1 MKPGKF
7 CRLTEQEI
15 ADIRTAH
22 ARRLES
28 LRTVKYL
35 QSKHGLTTQGFSQ
48 IAIGKT
54 NGRKP
59 RPHARTTA

>member
-1 MKPGKF
+1 VKPGKF
-7 CRLTEQEI
+7 CRLTAQEI
-15 ADIRTAH
+15 ADIREAH

-28 LRTVKYL
+28 LRAVKYL

-48 IAIGKT
+48 VALGKT

-59 RPHARTTA
+59 RPDARTA